1 MNKNVCFVELN
12 RNQAGLINAVQSIE
26 TACMRAFMKKS
37 GLNTAIYIEESLSSI
52 NDVAE
57 DILSLS
63 DEVLVFVVHEEC
75 KELTRTL
82 INYILDIEDV
92 EICII
97 SKENIEVNESVIYI
111 NEEPEKK
118 LVELY
123 NTKIIDQNFSINN
136 VSPYT
141 EGILLERDFTN
152 IGLWL
157 GRNNQ
162 ELRDVSVLK
171 SEIKRIFNMYSGL
184 MEAQEKTI
192 LFNGV
197 FIDNAQYY
205 EDIVEDILEANVSF
219 IKFIIPIHQK
229 LVSCFT
235 ETSLSSENVMFDI
248 KLEEKLEYD
257 DYIKLCSLINSK
269 KVNNI
274 YFPADWLTQEG
285 DLVSTLISAK
295 ANKLINLMPMGSV
308 NSELLTD
315 EIKNL
320 VLEKTMIQYF
330 TFYRG
335 YLKSRTGLY
344 SGLKSDGYVHHL
356 EIGDQE
362 NLANT
367 QLINEVLSINSSVY
381 IRNKKVDIKDKTW
394 YFDGQGVA
402 HVKDDSYERYI
413 KYAGE
418 LNINPSNTIVID
430 NDRIFINSYAYSYSF
445 GLTHISYKDA
455 KNSIAE
461 IKESN
466 VNENKKTYIIQL
478 LDQEDFA
485 LFLEDANQYKE
496 THRFSDLP
504 VAYGFMENSC
514 RFVCQIGCAIEKLPR
529 LKMDDSENL
538 HFCDMIASTVDG
550 ASNSLFELSHNC
562 FARREKILH
571 DKDCY
576 NCPTQS
582 WCPKCIELPEFISG
596 KYCELM
602 KKHAYVLDYVVS
614 SYVYNGLIESNPNFA
629 DLIPDEVL
637 VTNEYM
643 FNIIPS
649 SIKGSVAPYLPKF
662 TTMFVC
668 RGKYLLW
675 SPISNKYYNISKE
688 FAIVIELLLKRVE
701 ANNIPKILSDI
712 LQTEEEECFA
722 ITQSIIGTL
731 KKVGIL
737 YRDIELKQK

>member
-1 MNKNVCFVELN
+1 MNKNICFVELN

-26 TACMRAFMKKS
+26 TACVRAFMKKC
-37 GLNTAIYIEESLSSI
+37 GLNTVIYIEESLSSI

-63 DEVLVFVVHEEC
+63 DEVIVFVVHEEC
-75 KELTRTL
+75 KAINSTL
-82 INYILDIEDV
+82 INYIMDIEDV

-97 SKENIEVNESVIYI
+97 SKENVEVNESVHFI
-111 NEEPEKK
+111 NEAPEKK

-123 NTKIIDQNFSINN
+123 NTKIIDQNLNINN
-136 VSPYT
+136 VSPYL
-141 EGILLERDFTN
+141 EGVLLERDFIN
-152 IGLWL
+152 NGLWL
-157 GRNNQ
+157 GRNNH
-162 ELRDVSVLK
+162 ELRDISVLK
-171 SEIKRIFNMYSGL
+171 SEINRILDMYSGL
-184 MEAQEKTI
+184 MEAQEKSI
-192 LFNGV
+192 LFQGV

-205 EDIVEDILEANVSF
+205 EDIVKDIFEANVSF
-219 IKFIIPIHQK
+219 LKFIIPIHQK
-229 LVSCFT
+229 LVSCYQDI
-235 ETSLSSENVMFDI
+235 SSGRDNIILNI
-248 KLEEKLEYD
+248 KLEEKIKHD
-257 DYIKLCSLINSK
+257 DYIKLINLIKSK
-269 KVNNI
+269 RVNNI
-274 YFPADWLTQEG
+274 YFPADWLTLED

-315 EIKNL
+315 EIKTM
-320 VLEKTMIQYF
+320 VLENTMMQYF

-344 SGLKSDGYVHHL
+344 SGLKTDGYVHHL
-356 EIGDQE
+356 EIGDE
-362 NLANT
+362 ANLANA
-367 QLINEVLSINSSVY
+367 QLINEVLSVNSSIY
-381 IRNKKVDIKDKTW
+381 IRNKKVDIKDNIW
-394 YFDGQGVA
+394 YFDGQGIA
-402 HVKDDSYERYI
+402 NVKDDSYERYI
-413 KYAGE
+413 KYVRE

-430 NDRIFINSYAYSYSF
+430 NDKIYINSYAYTYNL
-445 GLTHISYKDA
+445 GLTQLSYKDA

-461 IKESN
+461 IKESYEN
-466 VNENKKTYIIQL
+466 KNKKTYIIQL
-478 LDQEDFA
+478 LDQEDFD
-485 LFLEDANQYKE
+485 LFLEDAKQYKE
-496 THRFSDLP
+496 SHRFSDLP
-504 VAYGFMENSC
+504 LVYGFLANSC

-529 LKMDDSENL
+529 LKIDDSENL
-538 HFCDMIASTVDG
+538 HLCDMKASAVDE

-602 KKHAYVLDYVVS
+602 KKHAYALDYVVS
-614 SYVYNGLIESNPNFA
+614 SYIYNGLIESNPDFA
-629 DLIPDEVL
+629 DLIPDEIL

-649 SIKGSVAPYLPKF
+649 SIKSSVAPYLPKF
-662 TTMFVC
+662 TTIFIC

-688 FAIVIELLLKRVE
+688 FATAIELLLKRVD
-701 ANNIPKILSDI
+701 ANDVPEILSNI
-712 LQTEEEECFA
+712 LQAKKEECFA
-722 ITQSIIGTL
+722 MTQSIVGTL

-737 YRDIELKQK
+737 YRDIEIIQK